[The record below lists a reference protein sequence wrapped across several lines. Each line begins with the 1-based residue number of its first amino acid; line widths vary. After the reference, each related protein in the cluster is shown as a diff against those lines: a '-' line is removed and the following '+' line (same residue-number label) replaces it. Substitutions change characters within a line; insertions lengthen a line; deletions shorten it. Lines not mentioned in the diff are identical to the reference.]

1 MVKDYIKNH
10 GKWKLGRVVSQ
21 IYGKD
26 NVLRGFKIQM
36 GSGYVL
42 ERPTQLIADLE
53 IGENSQQSKNILNP
67 NAAEFQPRRQPERAA
82 KNTAQNRILGI
93 AMNELEEN

>member
-1 MVKDYIKNH
+1 M
-10 GKWKLGRVVSQ
+10 
-21 IYGKD
+21 
-26 NVLRGFKIQM
+26 LRGFKIQM

-82 KNTAQNRILGI
+82 KNTEQNRILGI